1 MGYLKL
7 IFVILLLSA
16 FYSLGIIVIA
26 QLFRIRLEEITI
38 GVGRQFFSIYTRNTK
53 VNFALFPIGG
63 YYRLADYSPNSGS
76 TKSSWELRTKP
87 FLVQIILVISGV
99 FSLLALSVVLL
110 GPQEF
115 LSILSRSVVGYAKV
129 FILQSESIFL
139 GEGPDWLYI
148 SGFIAIQF
156 AILHM
161 IPFAN
166 LTGDRLIKLF
176 IYQYAEDLELAYN
189 RYAFIKKIL
198 FGFIIC
204 ILALNFII

>member
-1 MGYLKL
+1 MVYFKF
-7 IFVILLLSA
+7 IFVILTLSA

-26 QLFRIRLEEITI
+26 QFFRIRLEEITI
-38 GVGRQFFSIYTRNTK
+38 GVGRRFFSTYIRNTQ

-63 YYRLADYSPNSGS
+63 YYRLADYSYYSEKP
-76 TKSSWELRTKP
+76 KSLWEIRTKP
-87 FLVQIILVISGV
+87 FLVEVILVISGV
-99 FSLLALSVVLL
+99 FSLLALSFVIL

-115 LSILSRSVVGYAKV
+115 LNTLSSSIVGYAKV
-129 FILQSESIFL
+129 FILQSGSTNL
-139 GEGPDWLYI
+139 GEGLDWLYI
-148 SGFIAIQF
+148 SGFLAIQF

-176 IYQYAEDLELAYN
+176 IYQYAEDLDLAYN